1 VSTSPFRATVDM
13 TGEQQAAL
21 GLLSRRTGKSRN
33 ALIRAAIDAY
43 LAKLVSPAEAARVD
57 TVESCCP
64 PSAPPVSSR
73 VASAGVESERPK
85 KTRASTRWCT
95 PRRVP
100 GGRS

>member
-21 GLLSRRTGKSRN
+21 DLLSRRTGRSRN
-33 ALIRAAIDAY
+33 ALIRGAIDLY
-43 LAKLVSPAEAARVD
+43 LASLVSPAEAARVD

-73 VASAGVESERPK
+73 VASAGEPK
-85 KTRASTRWCT
+85 RGRVSTRWCT
-95 PRRVP
+95 PREDSFR
-100 GGRS
+100 GRE